1 MTNKEKLFEDINPHT
16 QYWDCY
22 NDEPLEYD
30 HTGKVIK
37 IFSKFSV
44 DFTLFCAENYS
55 LNFWDN
61 VDNKKWFC
69 LKSGKEI
76 TTEQL
81 MVIYLKKDRE

>member
-37 IFSKFSV
+37 ICKKFTVS
-44 DFTLFCAENYS
+44 FALFCAENYIPKRV
-55 LNFWDN
+55 LNKPIIWEG
-61 VDNKKWFC
+61 NKNAQF
-69 LKSGKEI
+69 
-76 TTEQL
+76 TTEEL
-81 MVIYLKKDRE
+81 LKIYLKNGTEI